1 MRSSI
6 YLTWMLMSTPQVV
19 PRILLVAEA
28 AFQNSRGCVD
38 GPKVVKEPNRKKVL
52 NCKNVIVKVI
62 TKVIVRN
69 PKAGPKDPGTLTISA
84 IHPKYRPTVF
94 NLAK

>member
-1 MRSSI
+1 MRSLI
-6 YLTWMLMSTPQVV
+6 YLIWMLMIIQVV
-19 PRILLVAEA
+19 PRILIEA
-28 AFQNSRGCVD
+28 AFHSRGCVD

-69 PKAGPKDPGTLTISA
+69 PKTGPKDPGTYYAKNQMYSLEYSA
-84 IHPKYRPTVF
+84 FEELNYE
-94 NLAK
+94 